1 MRRYRELLRIPGV
14 TPLLL
19 AAGAARL
26 PYGMFVL
33 ALILLLRA
41 EGFDYA
47 DVGIVIA
54 ASGLSVGVSAPVLG
68 RVIDRVGQTPVLVA
82 TAVMTLVTGGALT
95 VAVLSGA
102 GVALAAVLAFAG
114 GLCVPPV
121 GPTLR
126 TLLPGLVGR
135 ERLDT
140 AFALD
145 ALQVEL
151 SFMLGPLLAAALAAA
166 ISPQFGY
173 VTGIVLQ
180 AAGALT
186 VAANPASRRWRP
198 EPHEPGSRRAGA
210 LSLPALR
217 ILLVPLTL
225 SAVSLG
231 VLEIGIAAFAERH
244 GTRDDSGWLFAL
256 WGAGSLTGG
265 LWYGAREWNA
275 PTHVRFLAVSGV
287 MAVCLTPLPFAGSLP
302 VFAACV
308 VLAGLALAPSTTAIY
323 SLVSELAP
331 PTATTEAYAWVIVCF
346 VAGSAAGAWLAGV
359 VVESVSVAAALACAP
374 LSGALALLVALAA
387 RNAITAP
394 APPSPR
400 SGAPR

>member
-1 MRRYRELLRIPGV
+1 VRRYRELLSIPGV
-14 TPLLL
+14 APLLL

-26 PYGMFVL
+26 PYGMFIL

-41 EGFDYA
+41 QGFDYA
-47 DVGIVIA
+47 EVGIVTA
-54 ASGLSVGVSAPVLG
+54 ASGFSVGVSAPVLG
-68 RVIDRVGQTPVLVA
+68 RVIDRVGQTWVLVA
-82 TAVMTLVTGGALT
+82 TAAMTVVTGVALA
-95 VAVLSGA
+95 VAALSGA
-102 GVALAAVLAFAG
+102 GVALLTVLAFAG
-114 GLCVPPV
+114 GLSVPPV

-151 SFMLGPLLAAALAAA
+151 AFVLGPLLAAALAAG
-166 ISPQFGY
+166 ISPEVGY
-173 VTGIVLQ
+173 LTGVILQ
-180 AAGALT
+180 AAGALA

-198 EPHEPGSRRAGA
+198 APHEPGSRRAGA
-210 LSLPALR
+210 LSLPGLR
-217 ILLVPLTL
+217 LLLVPLML

-231 VLEIGIAAFAERH
+231 VLEIGIAAFAEQH

-256 WGAGSLTGG
+256 WGAGSLAGG
-265 LWYGAREWNA
+265 LWYGARDWRA
-275 PTHVRFLAVSGV
+275 PLHARFLAVTAA
-287 MAVCLTPLPFAGSLP
+287 MAVCLVPLPLAGSLP
-302 VFAACV
+302 AFAACV
-308 VLAGLALAPSTTAIY
+308 IVAGLALAPSTTATY

-331 PTATTEAYAWVIVCF
+331 TTATTEAYAWVIVCF

-374 LSGALALLVALAA
+374 LAGALALLVALAS
-387 RNAITAP
+387 RRAIAV
-394 APPSPR
+394 
-400 SGAPR
+400 